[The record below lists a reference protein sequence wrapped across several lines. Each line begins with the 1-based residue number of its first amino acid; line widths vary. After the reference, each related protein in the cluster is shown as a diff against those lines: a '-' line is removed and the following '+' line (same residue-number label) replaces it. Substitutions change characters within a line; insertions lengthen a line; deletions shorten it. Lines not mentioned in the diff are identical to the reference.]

1 VALAMR
7 RIEDEATRM
16 GVLVEDL
23 LLLARLDQGRPLEQG
38 AVELVAVVTD
48 ACTDAR
54 AVDPNREITC
64 DVDGPVVVTGDELR
78 LRQVVANL
86 VRNAMVHTPPA
97 TPVEVRAAQED
108 GQAVIVVVD
117 HGAGLP
123 DGDPERLFEPFYRA
137 DPARSRDRGG
147 TGLGLS
153 IAARVVAAHGG
164 SIQASGTPGGGAT
177 FRVELP
183 LVGTLETA
191 AEPVP
196 PHALR
201 TRPAPED
208 S

>member
-1 VALAMR
+1 
-7 RIEDEATRM
+7 M

-38 AVELVAVVTD
+38 PVELVAVVAD

-54 AVDPNREITC
+54 AVDPSREITC

-86 VRNAMVHTPPA
+86 VRNALVHTPPA

-164 SIQASGTPGGGAT
+164 SIQVSSTPGGGAT

-191 AEPVP
+191 AEPVAP
-196 PHALR
+196 RALR
-201 TRPAPED
+201 TRPAPEA